1 MSKDERRIQL
11 MASCEEYD
19 YFVSFFYD
27 GVRGRVIRTLLQRAC
42 EAIEDESSDVT
53 VDDIIRR
60 EFKIVRKDHGDY

>member
-1 MSKDERRIQL
+1 